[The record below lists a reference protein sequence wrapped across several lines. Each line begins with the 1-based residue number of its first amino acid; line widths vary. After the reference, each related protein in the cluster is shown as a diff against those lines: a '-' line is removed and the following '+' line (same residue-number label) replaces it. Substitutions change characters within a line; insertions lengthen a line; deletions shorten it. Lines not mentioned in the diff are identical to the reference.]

1 MESAQFAQVAQQ
13 TGAITLLGTAL
24 ALGFRHGID
33 WDHIAAITDITS
45 TTTSIA
51 TTDLSESRPDAA
63 VRSKAARNPAG
74 FTFGK
79 LELRALGL
87 ATLYALG
94 HALVVACLGFAA
106 LYFEA
111 ILPAWVDPVMERV
124 VGLTLLVLG
133 VWVFYSLVRYWRGE
147 ADFRLRSR
155 WMLVFAGVRHAWH
168 LIQHRLTG
176 HAHEQDLRVDEYGL
190 RTAFGVGMIHGIG
203 AETGSQVLIIAAV
216 GGAASQG
223 LGTAMLVAFLVGL
236 LLSNGTLAFLT
247 ATGFISSTRAKGFY
261 VVVGLAAGLFSLFV
275 GTYFALG
282 LSDRLPDLQL
292 LFGFIGG
299 TPGGD

>member
-1 MESAQFAQVAQQ
+1 MELAQIAQQ
-13 TGAITLLGTAL
+13 TGAVTLLGTAL

-45 TTTSIA
+45 TTTSVETA
-51 TTDLSESRPDAA
+51 EPPEPGSNTARLER
-63 VRSKAARNPAG
+63 VRFS
-74 FTFGK
+74 FGK

-94 HALVVACLGFAA
+94 HALVVAALGLAA

-111 ILPAWVDPVMERV
+111 ILPAWIDPLMERV
-124 VGLTLLVLG
+124 VGVTLLVLG
-133 VWVFYSLVRYWRGE
+133 VWVFYSLFRYWRGE
-147 ADFRLRSR
+147 ADFQLRSR
-155 WMLVFAGVRHAWH
+155 WMLVFAGVRHGWH
-168 LIQHRLTG
+168 LVQHRVVG
-176 HAHEQDLRVDEYGL
+176 QPHHDEFRVEQYGP

-223 LGTAMLVAFLVGL
+223 LGTAMMVAFVVGL
-236 LLSNGTLAFLT
+236 LLSNATIAFLS
-247 ATGFISSTRAKGFY
+247 ATGFISSSRAKGFY
-261 VVVGLAAGLFSLFV
+261 LTVGITAGLFSLIV

-282 LSDRLPDLQL
+282 LSNSLPDLQQ
-292 LFGFIGG
+292 LFGFIGS
-299 TPGGD
+299 GD